1 MTHILNEKQHYT
13 ALHYTITHIVT
24 LQSLTML
31 LRKYSPTIN
40 QLVTPRMLD
49 GLCTAR
55 NRFAV
60 TLLKGLLIISGPC
73 DCEIRCGTG
82 QTRF

>member
-1 MTHILNEKQHYT
+1 MTHISNEKQHYP

-24 LQSLTML
+24 LQGLTML

-49 GLCTAR
+49 GLCTALD
-55 NRFAV
+55 A
-60 TLLKGLLIISGPC
+60 
-73 DCEIRCGTG
+73 
-82 QTRF
+82 